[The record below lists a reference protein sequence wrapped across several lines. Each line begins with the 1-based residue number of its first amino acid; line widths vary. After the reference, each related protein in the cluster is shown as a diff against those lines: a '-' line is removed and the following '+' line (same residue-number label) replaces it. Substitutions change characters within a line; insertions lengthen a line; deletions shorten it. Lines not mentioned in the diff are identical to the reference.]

1 MGREDMDRHKITEQC
16 ILTLST
22 MDTEAQDR
30 VGRRNTVDQF
40 QYLLPVLDLRRQD
53 PTIMSLQIQLHS
65 TWAHTLIWL
74 ATSQCVSVQHSIRQ
88 GGNEFI
94 YYYNYNHFT
103 APWTFSRSTLGEPVP
118 EETFTHSH
126 LSWSSIIPYL
136 HPPSF
141 TIHDILLVQFMC
153 LTVFFHNFSS
163 SFLCSTSWP
172 ATLHFILHTFL
183 HPNIVLFLQHMPIPL
198 QPVLL

>member
-65 TWAHTLIWL
+65 T
-74 ATSQCVSVQHSIRQ
+74 
-88 GGNEFI
+88 
-94 YYYNYNHFT
+94 
-103 APWTFSRSTLGEPVP
+103 
-118 EETFTHSH
+118 
-126 LSWSSIIPYL
+126 
-136 HPPSF
+136 
-141 TIHDILLVQFMC
+141 
-153 LTVFFHNFSS
+153 
-163 SFLCSTSWP
+163 
-172 ATLHFILHTFL
+172 
-183 HPNIVLFLQHMPIPL
+183 
-198 QPVLL
+198 